1 MIIIKPYH
9 VQYGLG
15 VKVYREI
22 GGDGVFSTLRRY
34 SVPVGRYLFH
44 KVLTPFV
51 KNNKQ
56 ELGKQSINIIKR
68 LASGKK
74 PQVQETIKNIQQ
86 IFESKPLSE
95 HLRGEGINFNKKKKR
110 KRSWN

>member
-15 VKVYREI
+15 LKVYSDLRGE
-22 GGDGVFSTLRRY
+22 GVFSALKRY
-34 SVPVGRYLFH
+34 SVPVGKYLFH

-56 ELGKQSINIIKR
+56 ELSKESLNIIKR
-68 LASGKK
+68 LAAGKR
-74 PQVQETIKNIQQ
+74 PHVQETIKNIQQ
-86 IFESKPLSE
+86 IFDSKPLSE
-95 HLRGEGINFNKKKKR
+95 HIRGEGLVYKKKR
-110 KRSWN
+110 KWN

>member
-1 MIIIKPYH
+1 MIVTKPYH

-22 GGDGVFSTLRRY
+22 GGEGVFSALKRY
-34 SVPVGRYLFH
+34 ALPVGRYLFH

-51 KNNKQ
+51 KNNRQ
-56 ELGKQSINIIKR
+56 ELNKQSFNIIKR
-68 LASGKK
+68 LAAGKK

-95 HLRGEGINFNKKKKR
+95 HLRGEGLVYKKKKR